1 MNLNNVGLHHS
12 LVLANYT
19 LGAHLLHA
27 SDTWIGIV
35 YLQSMI
41 MVRVSLS
48 LASWNGAC
56 PHTSMYR
63 ITPKDHTSATD
74 QNVHSDCKRDFQEI

>member
-1 MNLNNVGLHHS
+1 MNLNNAQLHHS

-19 LGAHLLHA
+19 LRSHLLHA
-27 SDTWIGIV
+27 SDTWMGIV

-41 MVRVSLS
+41 MVKVSLS

-56 PHTSMYR
+56 PQTSMYR

-74 QNVHSDCKRDFQEI
+74 QHMHSV